1 MPLVRLLKISAW
13 IIHQDHVYRG
23 TFIRSLP
30 VQLLAHSAAALG
42 QASGLLFGQGDAQVD
57 FLHYELN
64 QNRRMSNEH

>member
-1 MPLVRLLKISAW
+1 
-13 IIHQDHVYRG
+13 
-23 TFIRSLP
+23 